1 MKVNMKFKEEYKLLD
16 EDVLITS
23 VKTKEKNNETY

>member
-1 MKVNMKFKEEYKLLD
+1 MNFFKEEYKSLD